1 MGERGRLAYLILVLV
16 LMTVITSA
24 VITGTLY
31 SAVVRWQ
38 RETLFSVA
46 SSQVDNIDNLAQLE
60 RVAHPGLSEDQLA
73 QVIASRLSVNYA
85 DLPDFGKTGEV
96 LIGWK
101 KDGKVS
107 YLASSNWQG
116 PGEPA
121 GFNLSSLRHAVPMQT
136 ALTGKKGTMTGLDYR
151 GKEVLAAYSLAP
163 SLKWGVVAKIDLAEI
178 RQPFIYTISIVSLI
192 ALLLMALLST
202 WFSWATNPLIRRIAA
217 SERSR
222 RMLLESTDAMPK
234 ELDLATGRWT
244 YVAPQ
249 VERVLGY
256 APAEWSDLRW
266 WIDHLHPD
274 DQAWAKELYAHPP
287 VQAESQS
294 AEYRFLAKDGR
305 EVWIRDITVVEGG
318 AGGPLV
324 LRGFMFDITERK
336 LAEAQL
342 VALNDQLSNANDELS
357 AASEELIATNEELT
371 ASNDELAS
379 SQHDLTRANRAL
391 MARGECNR
399 ALIHATDEQELFNC
413 VCSILTETGGY
424 ELAWI
429 GFARNDEAK
438 SIDMVAAQG
447 RAVGYAG
454 KLHIGWG
461 DNEFGQGPTGT
472 AIRTKQLY
480 LNTDT
485 EINSQFGPWREAARE
500 YGLRSSCVIPLCM
513 DNGMMGAL
521 NLYADQPEAFTPEET
536 RFLSQLATDLVFGIA
551 VIHEREKR
559 RQAEEALEAK
569 SEALSSVNEELLA
582 ANEELTAAN
591 EEMRAINDD
600 LDATFYSLGESQA
613 ELRKAKE
620 YAERLIET
628 ASVIVVGLDRDGRV
642 EMLNQATAQ
651 LLGYEKHELLGEDWY
666 EIATPPDQRSELKTL
681 YRNIRDGKVALP
693 PQFTNSV
700 LTKAGDLCE
709 IEWQNSRFELNGE
722 FAGCL
727 AIGVDVTERKLAEQA
742 LSASEI
748 RYRRLFETAKDGI
761 LILDAHTGVVVD
773 VNPYLSELLGFSFDQ
788 LQGRKVWE
796 LGFLKDIAASRENFL
811 ELQKHEYIRYE
822 DLPLETVDGQR
833 IDAEFVSNVYQVNGN
848 LVIQCNIRNI
858 TARKKAEKAL
868 HALHAELEQ
877 RVTERTAELAE
888 ANAALKLETV
898 ERMHAEEMQLT
909 AVLEERTRIAREIHD
924 TVAQG
929 FAGII
934 IQLEAAEDI
943 LTDDTET
950 AHIHLVKARQLA
962 RDSLTDAR
970 RSMWALRPQMLEKG
984 DLVYAIATLV
994 ENMAKESSIHI
1005 EFSHQGERTKL
1016 PREIEDGL
1024 LRICQEALMN
1034 AGKHSQAQNIIAT
1047 LLFEKDR
1054 VELRIED
1061 DGRGFDATSAPFLRG
1076 LGLRVM
1082 KERAQSINGTVTITS
1097 KPGQGAQVIVQVPSN
1112 SDGNG
1117 GPHG

>member
-1 MGERGRLAYLILVLV
+1 VAPDESRDDAASNLLKAARLGEL
-16 LMTVITSA
+16 
-24 VITGTLY
+24 
-31 SAVVRWQ
+31 Q
-38 RETLFSVA
+38 
-46 SSQVDNIDNLAQLE
+46 
-60 RVAHPGLSEDQLA
+60 
-73 QVIASRLSVNYA
+73 
-85 DLPDFGKTGEV
+85 
-96 LIGWK
+96 
-101 KDGKVS
+101 
-107 YLASSNWQG
+107 QG
-116 PGEPA
+116 QA
-121 GFNLSSLRHAVPMQT
+121 A
-136 ALTGKKGTMTGLDYR
+136 AI
-151 GKEVLAAYSLAP
+151 LAALN
-163 SLKWGVVAKIDLAEI
+163 E
-178 RQPFIYTISIVSLI
+178 
-192 ALLLMALLST
+192 
-202 WFSWATNPLIRRIAA
+202 
-217 SERSR
+217 
-222 RMLLESTDAMPK
+222 
-234 ELDLATGRWT
+234 ELGT
-244 YVAPQ
+244 
-249 VERVLGY
+249 
-256 APAEWSDLRW
+256 S
-266 WIDHLHPD
+266 
-274 DQAWAKELYAHPP
+274 
-287 VQAESQS
+287 
-294 AEYRFLAKDGR
+294 
-305 EVWIRDITVVEGG
+305 
-318 AGGPLV
+318 
-324 LRGFMFDITERK
+324 
-336 LAEAQL
+336 
-342 VALNDQLSNANDELS
+342 NDELS
-357 AASEELIATNEELT
+357 ASNDELN
-371 ASNDELAS
+371 ASNDELNATNDELNAANDELAQFQQELS
-379 SQHDLTRANRAL
+379 RANRAL
-391 MARGECNR
+391 TVLSQINHV
-399 ALIHATDEQELFNC
+399 LVHANDEQELLSS
-413 VCSILTETGGY
+413 VCSILTETCGY

-429 GFARNDEAK
+429 GFARDDEAK
-438 SIDMVAAQG
+438 SVEMVAAQG
-447 RAVGYAG
+447 RAAGYARD
-454 KLHIGWG
+454 LRVSWG
-461 DNEFGQGPTGT
+461 DDNNGQGPTGT
-472 AIRTKQLY
+472 AIRTRQLCI
-480 LNTDT
+480 NADT
-485 EINSQFGPWREAARE
+485 EKDSQFGPWRAAARE
-500 YGLRSSCVIPLCM
+500 YKLRSSCAIPLVM
-513 DNGMMGAL
+513 DDGTTGAL
-521 NLYADQPEAFTPEET
+521 NLYADQPESFTPDET
-536 RFLSQLATDLVFGIA
+536 KFLTQLATDLVFGIA
-551 VIHEREKR
+551 VIHERDKR

-569 SEALSSVNEELLA
+569 SKALASVNEELLA

-591 EEMRAINDD
+591 EEMMAINDD
-600 LDATFYSLGESQA
+600 LDATLYSLGESQA

-628 ASVIVVGLDRDGRV
+628 ASAIVVGLDRDGRV

-666 EIATPPDQRSELKTL
+666 ETATPSGQRSELKAL
-681 YRNIRDGKVALP
+681 YRDIRDGKAALP

-700 LTKAGDLCE
+700 LTKAGDLRE

-868 HALHAELEQ
+868 HALHAELEL

-943 LTDDTET
+943 LNDDTET

-984 DLVYAIATLV
+984 DLVYAIATIV
-994 ENMAKESSIHI
+994 ETMAKDSSIHI

-1047 LLFEKDR
+1047 LVFEKDR
-1054 VELRIED
+1054 VELRIVD

-1097 KPGQGAQVIVQVPSN
+1097 KPGQGARVTVQVPSS